1 MGRVSTAADV
11 VLGTPQ
17 ALSIAVGALLVSVI
31 SYRSMY
37 WICAAVIW
45 ASAAY
50 LMWAL
55 RGTRGG
61 RSLVPVDDS
70 PSATSTA
77 NPETSTLR

>member
-1 MGRVSTAADV
+1 
-11 VLGTPQ
+11 LGTPQ

-45 ASAAY
+45 AAAAY
-50 LMWAL
+50 LLWAL

-61 RSLVPVDDS
+61 RALALAPAAGS
-70 PSATSTA
+70 PSATSS
-77 NPETSTLR
+77 NPKDPTLR